1 MSKPEDQ
8 RMRIQVEDNMQ
19 FVEDQTPQPEV
30 SA

>member
-8 RMRIQVEDNMQ
+8 RMRIQVEDIMQ